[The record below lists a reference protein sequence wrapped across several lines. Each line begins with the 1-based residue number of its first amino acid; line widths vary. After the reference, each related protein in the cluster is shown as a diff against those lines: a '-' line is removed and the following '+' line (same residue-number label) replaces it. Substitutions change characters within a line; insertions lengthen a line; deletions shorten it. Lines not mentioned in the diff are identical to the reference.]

1 MDTTY
6 KQKIKEKSREIIWN
20 HAVSSLTGC
29 RYKALILNENY
40 LKKLRKHIY
49 AKTGYLINERIF
61 NDYLGILS

>member
-20 HAVSSLTGC
+20 HAVSSLTDC

-40 LKKLRKHIY
+40 LKKLRRHIY
-49 AKTGYLINERIF
+49 AKTGYLII
-61 NDYLGILS
+61 